1 MIQNPYSGIQTVY
14 DFARL
19 LLNNTSI
26 DVKDFFIQA
35 NYDNQIIFK
44 YKNILL
50 DYYDY
55 FKEELETI
63 DLEKQYHYQPA
74 LLSEKLYGTPDLD
87 FAILFFAGITNVK
100 DFDRP
105 KIKVLPASKVGD
117 LIKIKSIANQRV
129 KESLTNPQ
137 VYVAEPLLQEA
148 DGYLK
153 QK

>member
-1 MIQNPYSGIQTVY
+1 MIQNPFTNIHTIY
-14 DFARL
+14 DYARL

-26 DVKDFFIQA
+26 DAKDFFIQA
-35 NYDNQIIFK
+35 NYADQVLFK

-55 FKEELETI
+55 FEGELEDF
-63 DLEKQYHYQPA
+63 DLEAQYHYQPA

-87 FAILFFAGITNVK
+87 FAILFFAGVTSVK
-100 DFDRP
+100 DFDKPRI
-105 KIKVLPASKVGD
+105 KILPASKVGD

-129 KESLTNPQ
+129 KESLDNPE
-137 VYVAEPLLQEA
+137 VYLVEPLIQQA